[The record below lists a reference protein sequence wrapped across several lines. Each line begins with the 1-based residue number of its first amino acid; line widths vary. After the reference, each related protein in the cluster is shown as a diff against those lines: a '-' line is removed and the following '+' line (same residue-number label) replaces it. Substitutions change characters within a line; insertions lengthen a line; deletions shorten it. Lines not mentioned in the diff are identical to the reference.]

1 MWISGIC
8 DFLEIW
14 LPRKCFFKEN
24 VTSWEVRLPRKC
36 EFLLKYDFPANLTF
50 TGAAEKH
57 GWQGFVNI
65 GLRTFPKIRLPRKC
79 DFPGSVTS
87 WELWLPRKNEFNLTL
102 RILIMFA
109 TPPQVQYMVSIFF
122 LTSST
127 ICFDLFGW
135 GLVFPCHTA
144 SQEGVNHWKCHH
156 EPLSCHIYNCQI
168 SVYQC
173 LQTSALW
180 RC

>member
-14 LPRKCFFKEN
+14 LPGKCFFKEN

-122 LTSST
+122 TLSLNDVQYAWSYT
-127 ICFDLFGW
+127 
-135 GLVFPCHTA
+135 
-144 SQEGVNHWKCHH
+144 
-156 EPLSCHIYNCQI
+156 PLSLPLSLSLSFHAGRCGSPLWREKIWKPYTGPAAE
-168 SVYQC
+168 
-173 LQTSALW
+173 LQTWSIL
-180 RC
+180 